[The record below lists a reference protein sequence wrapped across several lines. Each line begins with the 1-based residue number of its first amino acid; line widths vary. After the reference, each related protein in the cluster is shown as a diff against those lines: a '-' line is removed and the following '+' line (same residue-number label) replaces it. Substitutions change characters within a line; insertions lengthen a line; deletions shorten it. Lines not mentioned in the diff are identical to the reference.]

1 MKYYKYSK
9 IQKDLRDKKKIS
21 KEDLNK
27 EKWVKLFG
35 LSIPLMMKKEWII
48 IKNHFIQFKSQKIMM
63 IKFIA
68 NLRQMSRQKIHNFL
82 KIDRNILKKKAK
94 NFKLWN

>member
-21 KEDLNK
+21 KEDINK
-27 EKWVKLFG
+27 EKWVNLFG
-35 LSIPLMMKKEWII
+35 LSIPFMMKKEWIMS
-48 IKNHFIQFKSQKIMM
+48 KNHFIQLKSQKIMM

-68 NLRQMSRQKIHNFL
+68 NLRQMRRQKIPNFL

-94 NFKLWN
+94 NLKLWN